1 MKKKVKKLFTAVIV
15 GVLGYLAAKLC
26 QKDGVQDRLMSWM
39 GEDLFL
45 IVLSKVRLA
54 GDILAWPIH
63 FVKALLP

>member
-1 MKKKVKKLFTAVIV
+1 MKENVKKLFIAAIV

-26 QKDGVQDRLMSWM
+26 QKDDVQDKLMSWM

-45 IVLSKVRLA
+45 VVLSKVRLA

>member
-1 MKKKVKKLFTAVIV
+1 MNKKLKKLFIAAIV

-26 QKDGVQDRLMSWM
+26 QTDDVQDKLMSWM

-45 IVLSKVRLA
+45 AVLSKVRLA